1 MERWPHQIRAF
12 DETTSLIDAGEQAV
26 CVTSPTGGGKSLI
39 ISDLVFDALEKRKK
53 VSIYTD
59 RKLLLE
65 QFTTVLEKNRIDFGI
80 RASGYN
86 PALLRDVQLSS
97 IMTEKSRVLDSE
109 KWDLHKATLVVVD
122 EAHKQKADVACKLFD
137 MHKEHGAAIVGFT
150 ATPLDIG
157 HVYSKLVVAGVNSE
171 LRACGAHV
179 PCTTYGPDEPDT
191 RKLKRTKTGEY
202 KEGEVR
208 KAIMT
213 PTIFGRVYDNWRKL
227 NPEAKPTILFAPG
240 VKESIWF
247 AEQFEEKGIRA
258 AHIDGDDIYLD
269 GQSVP
274 STPEG
279 RQQIIEGTRDG
290 SIQVVCNRFVMRE
303 GIDMPW
309 LAHCIFAT
317 VFGSLTSYLQ
327 AGGRLLRAY
336 PGLEQVI
343 LQDHG
348 GNWHRHG
355 SLNSDR
361 EWDLGLSAYVAA
373 QVRED
378 RLREHK
384 DPQPICCPKCHGIRL
399 KGPVCPHCG
408 HEHSKNSRMVVQLDG
423 RMKMMEGDVV
433 RPRTIREFDNTQELW
448 RQMVYRM
455 KRCGRTFAQAE
466 GLFFYENHYW
476 PPRTL
481 GLMPTNDTDWYRHVQ
496 DVPMN
501 TLTPDPKWQAQHAGA
516 SDGARAN

>member
-1 MERWPHQIRAF
+1 MDRWSHQVSAF
-12 DETTSLIDAGEQAV
+12 NETNALIDAGEQAI
-26 CVTSPTGGGKSLI
+26 CVTSPTGGGKSVI
-39 ISDLVFDALEKRKK
+39 ISDLTLHALAKRKR

-65 QFTTVLEKNRIDFGI
+65 QFTSVLERHRIDFGI
-80 RASGYN
+80 RASGYS

-97 IMTEKSRVLDSE
+97 IMTEKSRVLDGGQ
-109 KWDLHKATLVVVD
+109 WDLHDAGLVIVD
-122 EAHKQKADVACKLFD
+122 EAHKQKAEVACKLFE
-137 MHKEHGAAIVGFT
+137 MHKASGAAIVGFT

-157 HVYSKLVVAGVNSE
+157 HVYSRLVVAGVNSE

-179 PCTTYGPDEPDT
+179 PCVTYGPDEPDT
-191 RKLKRTKTGEY
+191 RKIKPTKTGEY
-202 KEGEVR
+202 KEGDVR

-213 PTIFGRVYDNWRKL
+213 PTIFGRVHDNWRKL
-227 NPEAKPTILFAPG
+227 NPDARPTILFAPG
-240 VKESIWF
+240 VAESIWF
-247 AEQFEEKGIRA
+247 AQQFEAAGIRA

-269 GQSVP
+269 GESQP

-279 RQQIIEGTRDG
+279 RQAIIDGSRDG

-309 LAHCIFAT
+309 LYHCVFAT

-348 GNWHRHG
+348 GNWWRHG
-355 SLNSDR
+355 SLNADR

-399 KGPVCPHCG
+399 KGPTCPHCG
-408 HEHSKNSRMVVQLDG
+408 HEHSKNARMVVQLDG
-423 RMKMMEGDVV
+423 RMKVMEGDVIKPRFV
-433 RPRTIREFDNTQELW
+433 REYDNTQDEW
-448 RQMVYRM
+448 RKYYYRM
-455 KRCGRTFAQAE
+455 KKAGKTFSQAE
-466 GLFFYENHYW
+466 GFFFMEKHYW

-481 GLMPTNDTDWYRHVQ
+481 GLMPTRDADWYRHIK
-496 DVPMN
+496 DVPTNSLM
-501 TLTPDPKWQAQHAGA
+501 PDPKWQAQPQGVE
-516 SDGARAN
+516 